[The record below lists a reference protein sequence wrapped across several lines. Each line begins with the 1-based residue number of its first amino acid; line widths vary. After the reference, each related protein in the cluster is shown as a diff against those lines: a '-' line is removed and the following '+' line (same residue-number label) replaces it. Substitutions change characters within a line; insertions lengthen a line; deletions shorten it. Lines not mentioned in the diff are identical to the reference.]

1 MQLHFSYTDP
11 ALSAFAVTS
20 IILILNLLTLWILS
34 GARRVHSRVAI
45 NSEDGALYNI
55 PVSET
60 DPPEVARY
68 LRAHRNAE
76 ATIYPFLF
84 LGLIYVVAGGYAY
97 IAIPIFGLFVL
108 ARLGHSFAYLQGLQ
122 PWRTLTFAASVVAI
136 AALIFAT
143 IFLWISR

>member
-1 MQLHFSYTDP
+1 SVRPDAY
-11 ALSAFAVTS
+11 
-20 IILILNLLTLWILS
+20 
-34 GARRVHSRVAI
+34 
-45 NSEDGALYNI
+45 
-55 PVSET
+55 
-60 DPPEVARY
+60 
-68 LRAHRNAE
+68 
-76 ATIYPFLF
+76 FLF
-84 LGLIYVVAGGYAY
+84 LGLIYVVAGGSAY